1 MLDTLRFA
9 QPTKTEGRE
18 MAKLTRN
25 DLYSLEKYAEVRAD
39 FRTRV
44 INHKKNR
51 RLALDEHITLYFEDR
66 LTVQYQIQ
74 EMLRIERIFEAAGI
88 QEELDVYGPLVPDGH
103 NWKATFMVEYTDEAE
118 RKQALA
124 RLIGIEDTVWM
135 QVGEHQRITAIANE
149 DLDRTA
155 PDKTASVH
163 FMRFEL
169 TPAMLADAKKG
180 ARLTAGIAHPAC
192 IISREISDNVRAELV
207 GDLS

>member
-1 MLDTLRFA
+1 
-9 QPTKTEGRE
+9 
-18 MAKLTRN
+18 MARLTRA

-39 FRTRV
+39 FRAQV

-51 RLALDEHITLYFEDR
+51 RLALDEHITLYFEDA

-88 QEELDVYGPLVPDGH
+88 QEELDVYGPLIPDGH
-103 NWKATFMVEYTDEAE
+103 NWKATFMVEYADEAE

-124 RLIGIEDTVWM
+124 RLIGIEDTIWM
-135 QVGEHQRITAIANE
+135 QVDGHERIFAIANE

-163 FMRFEL
+163 FLRFEL
-169 TPAMLADAKKG
+169 TPAMQAAVKSG
-180 ARLTAGIAHPAC
+180 ARLTAGVDHPAC
-192 IISREISDNVRAELV
+192 QASREIPDNERAALV
-207 GDLS
+207 GDLA

>member
-1 MLDTLRFA
+1 
-9 QPTKTEGRE
+9 

-39 FRTRV
+39 FRRKV
-44 INHKKNR
+44 IEHKKNR
-51 RLALDEHITLYFEDR
+51 RLALDPHMTLYFEDA

-88 QEELDVYGPLVPDGH
+88 QEELDVYGALIPDGH
-103 NWKATFMVEYTDEAE
+103 NWKATFMIEYADEAE

-124 RLIGIEDTVWM
+124 RLMGIEDTVWM
-135 QVGEHQRITAIANE
+135 QVEGHEKVYAIANE
-149 DLDRTA
+149 DLDRSA

-169 TPAMLADAKKG
+169 SPEMRAAAGRG
-180 ARLTAGIAHPAC
+180 AALYAGVDLPVCQASIKIA
-192 IISREISDNVRAELV
+192 ENVRAALV
-207 GDLS
+207 ADLA